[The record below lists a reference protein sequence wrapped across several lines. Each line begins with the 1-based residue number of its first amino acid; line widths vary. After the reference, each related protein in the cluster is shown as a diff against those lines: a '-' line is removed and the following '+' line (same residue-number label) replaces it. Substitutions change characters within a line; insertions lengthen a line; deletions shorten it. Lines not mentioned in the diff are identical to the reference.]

1 MIELGKKSKSASD
14 ILEKVARVSEVDV
27 FACYQCGRCSG
38 DCPSINLMDILP
50 NQAIRLTQ
58 LGEIDRLLA
67 SKTIWVCASC
77 FTCTSRC
84 PKGIDIA
91 RVLEVL
97 RQVCLRKNIDSL
109 DLNRIPEE
117 ERMKYPTIAWV
128 SALRKLSA

>member
-1 MIELGKKSKSASD
+1 MIELGKKSKSRRD
-14 ILEKVARVSEVDV
+14 ILDKVARISGVDV

-38 DCPSINLMDILP
+38 DCPSINLMDIMP
-50 NQAIRLTQ
+50 NQAIRFLQ
-58 LGEIDRLLA
+58 LGEVERLLS

-91 RVLEVL
+91 RTLEAL
-97 RQVCLRKNIDSL
+97 RQVCLRKNVDNL
-109 DLNRIPEE
+109 DLNDIPEE

-128 SALRKLSA
+128 SALRKLSG

>member
-1 MIELGKKSKSASD
+1 MIELGKKSKSTND

-38 DCPSINLMDILP
+38 DCPSINSMDILP
-50 NQAIRLTQ
+50 NQAIRFTQ

-97 RQVCLRKNIDSL
+97 RQVCLRKNVDSL
-109 DLNRIPEE
+109 DLNQISEE
-117 ERMKYPTIAWV
+117 ERTKYPTIAWV

>member
-1 MIELGKKSKSASD
+1 MIELGKKSKSTND